1 MSDNNNL
8 VFTGGGW
15 VAKEE
20 ERPHRAKIIDAH
32 YHIFPK
38 LGSQKEGIDPV
49 LRLRFWQFH
58 SREYNN
64 WWRVDDGKHV
74 DQQFLQFH
82 SNNLADMPDVNF
94 RLTDYGKARITVDE
108 IDYDMQFYTP
118 NLINNELPPER
129 GVGEMNLAGVDIG
142 ILQADHVYGDLTD
155 FYGNAMRDYPDRFIG
170 LAQIWEPEANKKVR
184 LEELE
189 RSIVEQS
196 NKGLYFSVEPLT
208 VMQMDV
214 SLTDPMFD
222 DLWALIRQ
230 LNVPVFWYLDD
241 RTIDRS
247 DMYMRRVAE
256 LGLWVEKYPDINC
269 VITHGLVPAAIIHE
283 VGIPDEVVKILCN
296 PSVYAEVLF
305 PAKFPD
311 YPYPEGQNML
321 KRLRDQVG
329 AGKLLWGSDSPVG
342 LTMWCTYRQS
352 IDFIRIHCD
361 FLTADEKEQILGVNS
376 ARLFGIDPYHPD

>member
-20 ERPHRAKIIDAH
+20 EMPHRAKVIDAH

-283 VGIPDEVVKILCN
+283 VGIPDEVVKILK
-296 PSVYAEVLF
+296 YTI
-305 PAKFPD
+305 
-311 YPYPEGQNML
+311 EG
-321 KRLRDQVG
+321 K
-329 AGKLLWGSDSPVG
+329 
-342 LTMWCTYRQS
+342 
-352 IDFIRIHCD
+352 I
-361 FLTADEKEQILGVNS
+361 
-376 ARLFGIDPYHPD
+376 